1 MCPIAFWGCHVL
13 FLVGKCFGFK
23 GGSFER
29 GPRFELGEFM
39 GRIFL
44 WVRRWDFHG
53 GRRLLGVS
61 AVLFVA
67 LSLGEGERE
76 SLREP
81 ERVRER
87 TRRLRLE
94 LEARWRAPD

>member
-1 MCPIAFWGCHVL
+1 
-13 FLVGKCFGFK
+13 
-23 GGSFER
+23 
-29 GPRFELGEFM
+29 M